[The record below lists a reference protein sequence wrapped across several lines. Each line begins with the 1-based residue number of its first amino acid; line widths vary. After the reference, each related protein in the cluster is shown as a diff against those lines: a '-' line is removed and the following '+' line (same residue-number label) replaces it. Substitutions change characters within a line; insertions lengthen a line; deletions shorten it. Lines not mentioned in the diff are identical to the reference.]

1 MTAETLRNLEETVP
15 QLKALEEERE
25 LFWRNPLLKPAA
37 QGHSLAPLTMADI
50 DDAEARLARF
60 APFLVD
66 RFPELAPANGVIE
79 SALRPVPALKDRINT
94 RYGAGLTGTLLL
106 KEDSHLAVA
115 GSVIFHSSDFTEI
128 GCQLRAMFVPW
139 RVSFSDPYALYV
151 VKSNPLLLVACV
163 LCSLPLRKAA
173 VAWSPSSSR
182 VFLVGRCPLLLL
194 RSPSSP

>member
-37 QGHSLAPLTMADI
+37 QGHSLVPLTMADI

-79 SALRPVPALKDRINT
+79 SALRPVPALKDRFIY
-94 RYGAGLTGTLLL
+94 RI
-106 KEDSHLAVA
+106 S
-115 GSVIFHSSDFTEI
+115 I
-128 GCQLRAMFVPW
+128 
-139 RVSFSDPYALYV
+139 
-151 VKSNPLLLVACV
+151 
-163 LCSLPLRKAA
+163 
-173 VAWSPSSSR
+173 
-182 VFLVGRCPLLLL
+182 
-194 RSPSSP
+194 